1 MITGIGTDLIELS
14 RVEKVVSR
22 LSRRILTE
30 EELSSL
36 PRHPRR
42 RLEFVAGRF
51 AAKEAVSKALGTGIG
66 QFCSFQDIEILNDQQ
81 GKPFV
86 ALSSRLMH
94 SLFSERPIHVHLSV
108 SHSEH
113 YVMAMAVI
121 ENNR

>member
-1 MITGIGTDLIELS
+1 MLELS

-22 LSRRILTE
+22 LAKRILTGE
-30 EELSSL
+30 EISCL

-66 QFCSFQDIEILNDQQ
+66 QQCSFQDIEILNDQQ
-81 GKPFV
+81 GKPV
-86 ALSSRLMH
+86 VTLSPRLIQSR
-94 SLFSERPIHVHLSV
+94 FSGSRIHVHLSI

-113 YVMAMAVI
+113 YVLAMAII
-121 ENNR
+121 ENDR